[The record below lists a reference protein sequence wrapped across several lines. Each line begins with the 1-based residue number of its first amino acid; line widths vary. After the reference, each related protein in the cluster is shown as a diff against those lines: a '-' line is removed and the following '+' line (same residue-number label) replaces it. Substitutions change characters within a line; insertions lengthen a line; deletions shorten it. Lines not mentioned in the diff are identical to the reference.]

1 MVFFTFWSFSC
12 KYCWVTRFYDIK
24 LSLWVSTVW
33 SVKYIVVLGLIN
45 FSFRWLRINDGWW
58 LAYRG
63 MVGGDMMMRG
73 DPRGISGR
81 LNGGAAEGMWPG
93 QPPHHMP
100 PNKPGA
106 WPGGPPPGKDKP
118 NGWEEPS
125 PPQQRRNIP
134 NYDDGTSLWGG
145 GPQPPRPAMPG

>member
-1 MVFFTFWSFSC
+1 
-12 KYCWVTRFYDIK
+12 
-24 LSLWVSTVW
+24 
-33 SVKYIVVLGLIN
+33 
-45 FSFRWLRINDGWW
+45 
-58 LAYRG
+58 
-63 MVGGDMMMRG
+63 MMMRG

-81 LNGGAAEGMWPG
+81 LNGGAAESMWPG

-145 GPQPPRPAMPG
+145 GPQPPRPSMPGQLNIIHSNSRELQYFFYIRIKLLFDH